1 MAGYVPSVSG
11 TELKSVTFY
20 RSRERAWQLDVAPF
34 YVIYPGVVLVA
45 IISAAS
51 TKG

>member
-1 MAGYVPSVSG
+1 MPSHVPSVSG

-20 RSRERAWQLDVAPF
+20 RSRERAWRLDVAPF

-45 IISAAS
+45 VVSALS